1 MLTINLRQRRPP
13 LLQSLDDFTARHVMF
28 MSHVYVTTV
37 AVAVSVPY
45 VSFCGRY
52 ESIGLVPFFKVLVVS
67 SKYYLEAI
75 PMTLI
80 SIEWCEVGLMS
91 LDEDDDYLSDK
102 FLLDAAPT
110 DSAPKTYAQR
120 RKEAEKS
127 SKLKQ
132 EQQKKKGRRQQEQE
146 SRAQGLSTSL
156 FEAQDA
162 GSNKALSMMMK
173 MGFRPGQSLGKSS
186 DVSSSGEQSS
196 QSTPTLQPHRTEP
209 LSITE
214 WQGRHLRS
222 AARIPIITSHRQE
235 GYWIAKAGSIAR
247 HI

>member
-1 MLTINLRQRRPP
+1 
-13 LLQSLDDFTARHVMF
+13 

-235 GYWIAKAGSIAR
+235 GYWITKAGSIAR